1 MKKLLWLLAF
11 VVVATALKDV
21 VGYFGPMAAAFR
33 AYRDEAEA
41 LARDRGKTGE
51 FRDIDGHIVDVSYHL
66 EAAEPAGD
74 GEVRLT
80 VMEAVQFQRMSEM
93 KPFGNRRV
101 AKTRQYVL
109 MRQDGR
115 GWVVSGIEADATE
128 VVELAEVEVDN

>member
-1 MKKLLWLLAF
+1 MKKLLWLFAL
-11 VVVATALKDV
+11 VVVATVLKDV

-33 AYRDEAEA
+33 AYRDEAET
-41 LARDRGKTGE
+41 LARDRGKTGA
-51 FRDIDGHIVDVSYHL
+51 FRDIDGHVVDVSYHL
-66 EAAEPAGD
+66 EAAEPAGN

-109 MRQDGR
+109 MHQGPS

-128 VVELAEVEVDN
+128 VVELAEVEVGN